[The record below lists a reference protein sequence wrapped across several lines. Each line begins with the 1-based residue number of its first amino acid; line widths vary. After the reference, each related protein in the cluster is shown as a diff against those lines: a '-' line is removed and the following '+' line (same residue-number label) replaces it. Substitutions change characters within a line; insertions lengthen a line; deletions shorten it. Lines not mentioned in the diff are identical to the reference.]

1 MWWCES
7 WTLKKNEHQRIDVF
21 KLWCWRR
28 FLTVPWT
35 ARRSNQS
42 IIKVIN
48 PEHSLEGLMLNLQI
62 FSHLMQRT
70 DSLEKILML
79 RKIEGRRRRGWHR
92 MRWFDGITDS
102 MDMSLGKLW
111 ELVKDRETWLPAI
124 RGVTKSWTQLSYWIE
139 LMLKLQYFGHLMWTA
154 NSLEKTVMLW
164 KIEGRRKRGWQRMR
178 WDEMVWYHHRINGH
192 EFEQA
197 LEDGEGKR
205 SLACC
210 SPWGCKESGMT

>member
-42 IIKVIN
+42 IIKGIN

-102 MDMSLGKLW
+102 MDMNLSKLQ
-111 ELVKDRETWLPAI
+111 EIVKDREAWHAAVH
-124 RGVTKSWTQLSYWIE
+124 GVTKSRTQLSDWMTPTSDI
-139 LMLKLQYFGHLMWTA
+139 L
-154 NSLEKTVMLW
+154 
-164 KIEGRRKRGWQRMR
+164 GR
-178 WDEMVWYHHRINGH
+178 
-192 EFEQA
+192 
-197 LEDGEGKR
+197 
-205 SLACC
+205 S
-210 SPWGCKESGMT
+210 